1 MELAA
6 LRYNILFYDNRLI
19 DLLSVN
25 INLFDLINN
34 MKGSLV
40 TSSKKLKS
48 VILINRSDK
57 KILITALLDKTEISS
72 FQSDESVTIQLLEG
86 KLRLHTR
93 EESVILNKDHFITI
107 TEKVKYQLTSLEET
121 VFLLTITSQPKC
133 IN

>member
-1 MELAA
+1 MDDSSA
-6 LRYNILFYDNRLI
+6 
-19 DLLSVN
+19 N

-40 TSSKKLKS
+40 TSGKKLKS

-57 KILITALLDKTEISS
+57 KFLITAMMDKIEISS
-72 FQSDESVTIQLLEG
+72 FQSDDSITIQLLEG

-93 EESVILNKDHFITI
+93 KESVTLDKGHFITI
-107 TEKVKYQLTSLEET
+107 NEKVKYQLTSLEET
-121 VFLLTITSQPKC
+121 VFLLTIASPSKF

>member
-1 MELAA
+1 MQFATLGYDS
-6 LRYNILFYDNRLI
+6 LLYDNRLI
-19 DLLSVN
+19 DLSSVN

-40 TSSKKLKS
+40 TSGKKLKS

-57 KILITALLDKTEISS
+57 KFLITAMMDKIEISS
-72 FQSDESVTIQLLEG
+72 FQSDDSITIQLLEG

-93 EESVILNKDHFITI
+93 KESVTLDKGHFITI
-107 TEKVKYQLTSLEET
+107 NEKVKYQLTSLEET
-121 VFLLTITSQPKC
+121 VFLLTIASPSKF

>member
-1 MELAA
+1 
-6 LRYNILFYDNRLI
+6 
-19 DLLSVN
+19 
-25 INLFDLINN
+25 

-107 TEKVKYQLTSLEET
+107 TEKVKCQLTSLEET